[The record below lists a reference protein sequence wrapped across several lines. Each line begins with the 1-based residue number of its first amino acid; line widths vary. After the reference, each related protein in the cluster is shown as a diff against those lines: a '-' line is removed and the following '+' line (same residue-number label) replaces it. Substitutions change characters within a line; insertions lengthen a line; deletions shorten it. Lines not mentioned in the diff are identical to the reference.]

1 MSQDAKQL
9 HVTQEPEVPVE
20 YARKMMQECLD
31 DCLGNEEDAKQQY
44 SKMMKALAR
53 HQAFEKEKHLNRRAA
68 QSASSLKST
77 RRNKRA
83 RHEPSQSRSN
93 SGVSNS
99 SSNSESESAVSTSES
114 EDEQPKLKWCKPG
127 ALSRRLGISIS
138 ILRNWAKAKVV
149 RSMVSS
155 GGHRLFHVKSVLQYI
170 KASSLDKDS
179 ASLPVRA
186 QSPVKPSSARHV
198 VYVRMK
204 RGKRTQDELKAMGE
218 QLTSELVKH
227 YQICEDNFFI
237 LVDLDSKQADQP
249 GREDTLT
256 DNDMTRELLKKICDR
271 SCSTVVLQRAED
283 ISSIPSSYALF
294 CLLCRNSGVTIEVL
308 PELCQYTK

>member
-1 MSQDAKQL
+1 MSQDTKLLQVA
-9 HVTQEPEVPVE
+9 QEPVVPVQ
-20 YARKMMQECLD
+20 YAHQMMQECLD
-31 DCLGNEEDAKQQY
+31 DCLGNEEAANQQY

-53 HQAFEKEKHLNRRAA
+53 YQASDKEKRLNRRA
-68 QSASSLKST
+68 SKSVSSLKST
-77 RRNKRA
+77 RKNKRA
-83 RHEPSQSRSN
+83 RHEPSQSISNSSASN
-93 SGVSNS
+93 SG
-99 SSNSESESAVSTSES
+99 SNSESESAVSTSES

-127 ALSRRLGISIS
+127 VLSRRLGISIS

-179 ASLPVRA
+179 AGA
-186 QSPVKPSSARHV
+186 QIPVKPSSARHV

-204 RGKRTQDELKAMGE
+204 RGKRTQDELKTMGE
-218 QLTSELVKH
+218 QLTRELVQH
-227 YQICEDNFFI
+227 YEIPEDNFFI
-237 LVDLDSKQADQP
+237 LVDRDSKQADQP
-249 GREDTLT
+249 GREDMFA

-308 PELCQYTK
+308 PELCLYTK